1 MYVIFGCKYIAPH
14 NNYAQLHKLV
24 CCIRIRITTDHRNK
38 SEHASCTL
46 ASHVLHMHWTLWDTI
61 LLHGK
66 LWSIHGSP
74 FLFPGLKSFDED
86 KGMPFIRPFIPP
98 PHTPP
103 PPTPSLHLTLLLPPP
118 LSLSAEKNALFF
130 ILRSTA
136 YTMPFSTEPGR
147 TRKSHKLAHKKA
159 KTESYSARLVWV
171 TE

>member
-103 PPTPSLHLTLLLPPP
+103 PPTPFSECWEECSIFYIKKHCLH
-118 LSLSAEKNALFF
+118 NA
-130 ILRSTA
+130 ILHW
-136 YTMPFSTEPGR
+136 
-147 TRKSHKLAHKKA
+147 TRENKK
-159 KTESYSARLVWV
+159 KPQIGTQKG
-171 TE
+171 